1 MKFSTQKGTGLL
13 EVMIGLFVLAIGLL
27 GVASLQNKALQQNST
42 AFLYSQAL
50 FLIDDVTERMRANRD
65 AVAGYATEFTEDP
78 TTTKDCESN
87 TCTEDDM
94 AEWDLASWKDS
105 VASLLPQG
113 RARIEVA
120 GNTVTVSIEFDD
132 SRGEDDPIDV
142 IVSTEI

>member
-1 MKFSTQKGTGLL
+1 MVKQQGAGLL

-27 GVASLQNKALQQNST
+27 GVASLQNKALQQNNT

-65 AVAGYATEFTEDP
+65 EVASYATEFSEKP
-78 TTTKDCESN
+78 TTSKDCISN
-87 TCTEDDM
+87 VCTEDDM
-94 AEWDLASWKDS
+94 AEWDLANWKS
-105 VASLLPQG
+105 QVAAVLPQG

-120 GNTVTVSIEFDD
+120 ASTVIVSVEFDD